1 MPVTDIE
8 ELVSKIG
15 ASRSV
20 SEVRRLESALRK
32 IIQRD
37 SCPVIRGDEA
47 HFFFESETDEHIR
60 IVGDWGRWKP
70 SDKLTRPHARSRF
83 YHAKKK
89 FPVDARLAYRFLI
102 DSQHSILDPLNPY
115 SEQEVF
121 GTNSVLRMPAYHSE
135 PYAVEL
141 NDDIPRGKL
150 REVGVP
156 HTSED
161 SDNFTRTVQIYFPAH
176 AKGLT
181 KLPILYV
188 HDGLETVVVGKFLQ
202 ILDNLFFNE
211 PRLPRCI
218 VVFVPP
224 RERDKEYMLNDAF
237 AEWFAKSLVPY
248 VEARFRLKP
257 IYRGVAGASLGGLLS
272 AYLGYRYS
280 KVFNKIALQS
290 PALWVQDDKIIQ
302 LYKDNPLRR
311 LQFFLHTGT
320 INDGE
325 DDARAMLKVLQSKG
339 YPTLYKET
347 SESHNWGTWRGSYA
361 EIVRWFTLPA

>member
-1 MPVTDIE
+1 VAATDIDDIIAAIE
-8 ELVSKIG
+8 NARTITDVRKRE
-15 ASRSV
+15 SV
-20 SEVRRLESALRK
+20 LRK
-32 IIQRD
+32 ILQRD
-37 SCPVIRGDEA
+37 SSPVIRGDEA
-47 HFFFESETDEHIR
+47 HFFYESESDEHIR
-60 IVGDWGRWKP
+60 LVGDWARWKP
-70 SDKLTRPHARSRF
+70 SDKLARPHHKSRF
-83 YHAKKK
+83 YYSKKK
-89 FPVDARLAYRFLI
+89 FPVDARLAYRLLI

-121 GTNSVLRMPAYHSE
+121 GTNSVLRMPAYRSE
-135 PYAVEL
+135 PYAGEPS
-141 NDDIPRGKL
+141 NDVPRGKL

-161 SDNFTRTVQIYFPAH
+161 SDNFTRSVQIYFPAH

-188 HDGLETVVVGKFLQ
+188 HDGLETVIVGKFLH

-224 RERDKEYMLNDAF
+224 RARDKEYMLNDTF

-257 IYRGVAGASLGGLLS
+257 VYRGVTGASLGGLLS
-272 AYLGYRYS
+272 AYLGYRFS
-280 KVFNKIALQS
+280 KIFGKVAMQS
-290 PALWVQDDKIIQ
+290 PALWVQDDKIIR
-302 LYKDNPLRR
+302 LYRSNPVRR

-325 DDARAMLKVLQSKG
+325 EDARTMLRVLQSKG

-361 EIVRWFTLPA
+361 EIVRWFALSA